1 MALTKNK
8 GVDGHSKARSHI
20 NAEKAWDEHV
30 ARKNKGTFVETMV
43 LKRIPDHKIWME
55 AVFNAAKFFI

>member
-20 NAEKAWDEHV
+20 NAKKALDEHV

-43 LKRIPDHKIWME
+43 LKRIPDHNLDGSCI
-55 AVFNAAKFFI
+55 